1 MAGRE
6 ALRAM
11 SARSKGDGAR
21 VRDAAT
27 DLESGREE
35 VEDRDPHRG
44 IEPRCLVK
52 TKASHQTWVKNYEGS
67 HAPGAAHMSSRS
79 HH

>member
-35 VEDRDPHRG
+35 VEDRDPHRR
-44 IEPRCLVK
+44 IEHRCLVK
-52 TKASHQTWVKNYEGS
+52 TRGKPPDVG
-67 HAPGAAHMSSRS
+67 
-79 HH
+79 